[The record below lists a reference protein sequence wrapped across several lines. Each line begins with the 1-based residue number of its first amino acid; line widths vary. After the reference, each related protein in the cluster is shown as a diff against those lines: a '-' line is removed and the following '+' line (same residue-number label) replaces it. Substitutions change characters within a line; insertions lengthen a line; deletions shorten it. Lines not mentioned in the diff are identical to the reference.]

1 MTNISHL
8 RFLEIVKILD
18 KNKDLNQFLKIFRSK
33 MTLDN
38 VLLEPTLNTV
48 KGLMIMDNNGVRILS
63 KYYDPE
69 IFPTVAAQKKF
80 EKTLFQ
86 VSSLQSEVLVIIAAH
101 LLQKTHK
108 ANAEIIM
115 LDGLTCLYKSSVDLF
130 FYVVGSGQENEL
142 LLMAVLDCLF
152 TTVSGIL
159 RKNVDKKSLCDNME
173 VIMLAMDEM
182 IDNGMIMESDPQQVR
197 GEERGGAGIDC

>member
-1 MTNISHL
+1 
-8 RFLEIVKILD
+8 
-18 KNKDLNQFLKIFRSK
+18 
-33 MTLDN
+33 MTLEN
-38 VLLEPTLNTV
+38 VLLEPTLDTV
-48 KGLMIMDNNGVRILS
+48 KGILILDNDGKRILA
-63 KYYDPE
+63 KYYDGE
-69 IFPTVAAQKKF
+69 SFPNTAAQKKF
-80 EKTLFQ
+80 EKSLFT
-86 VSSLQSEVLVIIAAH
+86 
-101 LLQKTHK
+101 KTHK

-130 FYVVGSGQENEL
+130 FYVLGSGQENEL

-182 IDNGMIMESDPQQVR
+182 IDNGMIMESDSQQVISR
-197 GEERGGAGIDC
+197 VALRSDDIPLGEQTVAQGLQSAKEQLRWSRLK